1 MYPYGCPVRSG
12 TAIYPSEPAVRIGPK
27 GFAFVADTVRMASM
41 KTLTKTILTTIIAG
55 TALLF
60 LAACAKKEPATASEA
75 AAEAATEMEAAADSD
90 EVKKAQADA
99 EKAAAEAAEEA
110 KKAAEAVGG
119 K

>member
-1 MYPYGCPVRSG
+1 MPLTSPSVRKKYKRLSAFGILRLQISCLPVESKIATTVNG
-12 TAIYPSEPAVRIGPK
+12 AGLAVSHK
-27 GFAFVADTVRMASM
+27 
-41 KTLTKTILTTIIAG
+41 
-55 TALLF
+55 
-60 LAACAKKEPATASEA
+60 ASEA